1 MRPAPHSV
9 PAASR
14 EDDDRVLP
22 QGKRRREARE
32 ESARLQGRL
41 TAFGELLAGHPF
53 AADRPGATHVMA
65 VEYAR
70 ALDAYEQAARVA
82 ERDPVSAR
90 RELAEGL
97 AALHRLNALL
107 VGALPADSVGAVRP
121 PGGSGFTPRPRTAP
135 EEAGTGALAET
146 APAREAASRPRLRER
161 FTAWQLLARAA
172 LVALACYCVLV
183 GLVGGWGPALACVP
197 LVNFGAG
204 LTGFGTVVCRLVFSR
219 TRSAVRG
226 GRVAAEYRG
235 TERTH
240 GVRGPWEQRY
250 VHTDTAGRETA
261 YGRTVPGP
269 SLAAVPVRR
278 LWLLE
283 EGHGDRT
290 LITSTELCLTPLL
303 LVVGVPLLLL
313 GLALLLGGVPGMLIA
328 VSTGLWS

>member
-1 MRPAPHSV
+1 M
-9 PAASR
+9 
-14 EDDDRVLP
+14 LP

-82 ERDPVSAR
+82 ERDPASAR

-107 VGALPADSVGAVRP
+107 VGALPADSAGAVRP
-121 PGGSGFTPRPRTAP
+121 PGGSGFTPKPPTAPKWPTAP
-135 EEAGTGALAET
+135 EEAGIGALAGI

-161 FTAWQLLARAA
+161 FTARQLLARAA
-172 LVALACYCVLV
+172 LVVLACYCVLV

-197 LVNFGAG
+197 LVHFGVG
-204 LTGFGTVVCRLVFSR
+204 LTGFGTMVCRLVISR
-219 TRSAVRG
+219 IRSAVRG
-226 GRVAAEYRG
+226 GRVAVEYRG

-261 YGRTVPGP
+261 YGRTVPSP

>member
-1 MRPAPHSV
+1 M
-9 PAASR
+9 
-14 EDDDRVLP
+14 LP

-53 AADRPGATHVMA
+53 TADRPGATHVMA

-107 VGALPADSVGAVRP
+107 VGAQPADSAGAVRP
-121 PGGSGFTPRPRTAP
+121 PGGSGFTPKPPTTPTMPTAPKRPTAP

-161 FTAWQLLARAA
+161 FTAWQLLVRAA
-172 LVALACYCVLV
+172 LVVLACYCVLV

-204 LTGFGTVVCRLVFSR
+204 LTGFGTMVCRLVFSR

-261 YGRTVPGP
+261 YGRTVPSP

-283 EGHGDRT
+283 ESQGDRT
-290 LITSTELCLTPLL
+290 LITSTELYLTPLL